1 MKKILSIAVTVLISA
16 SLMATSAGFTT
27 VAETESQTLMG
38 DIDLDGEIKVADA
51 VQLQNY
57 LLGRTTLTEEQWQ
70 NADIIADNS
79 VDVFDMVA
87 MRKLLLN
94 PPPVVEENT
103 YGWSKMEMG
112 ANYKLTAE
120 SRENIKIETYTI
132 GEEPWWVQA
141 KYEGIYLEA
150 GKTYELSFTLS
161 ADREEKMNA
170 MIQECPDPYT
180 VYSLATYTAT
190 EEEVTYT
197 QQFTM
202 PSDCPNAKI
211 AFDAG
216 YGEGTYYIKDI
227 TLTEIGENLVVS
239 PTAWS
244 YYATPEEGAAAE
256 FGSSDEY
263 YGFKANVTSEGKY
276 CWNVGAVSNH
286 FTLNPGR
293 KYRVSFEA
301 MCSTD
306 TVMNPAVQ
314 RTDGEYYYAALSDY
328 VSVTGE
334 MQEYSYEI
342 DVNDQTYD
350 NWYLCFNMAIS
361 EGEYTV
367 QNIQIRDIGA
377 SEAIE
382 IPSEYE
388 YEVEQTNCSNGENNI
403 FGYCYRPVT
412 EEKVPLVIFSHCL
425 GGTYKNTE
433 PYAAALASNGYAVY
447 IFDYCGGSPSSKSD
461 GSIFEMSVLTE
472 KSDLSAIIETA
483 KTWDFVDTEKIV
495 LAGESQGGMVT
506 ALTAE
511 EYADEIA
518 GTILLY
524 PAFAIPEGVHQLF
537 STTDEIPESFVYLN
551 KTIELGRKY
560 AQDAWEIEPYELIG
574 KNNTKPVMILHGD
587 ADVLV
592 DKSYS
597 ERAAECYTDCELHII
612 ENGMH
617 GFSGTQLSEAKLYM
631 LDYLEKLFS

>member
-1 MKKILSIAVTVLISA
+1 MKKILLVIIAALTAA
-16 SLMATSAGFTT
+16 SLSVTSAGFQTI
-27 VAETESQTLMG
+27 AETEFQTLVG
-38 DIDLDGEIKVADA
+38 DINLDGEISVDDA
-51 VQLQNY
+51 VTLQNY
-57 LLGRTTLTEEQWQ
+57 LLARTSLTEAQWR
-70 NADIIADNS
+70 NADVISDGS
-79 VDVFDMVA
+79 VNAFDLAA
-87 MRKLLLN
+87 MRRLLLT
-94 PPPVVEENT
+94 PPPVEEENN
-103 YGWSKMEMG
+103 YGWSMMQMG
-112 ANYKLTAE
+112 ADYKLTAE
-120 SRENIKIETYTI
+120 SSESIKIETYTI
-132 GEEPWWVQA
+132 GDEPWWVQA
-141 KYEGIYLEA
+141 KYEGISLEM
-150 GKTYELSFTLS
+150 GKNYELSFTLS
-161 ADREEKMNA
+161 ADREEKINA

-180 VYSLATYTAT
+180 VYSLATYTAM
-190 EEEVTYT
+190 EEERTYT

-202 PSDCPNAKI
+202 TEDCPNAKI

-239 PTAWS
+239 PTAWF

-286 FTLNPGR
+286 FTLIPGR

-328 VSVTGE
+328 VPVTGE
-334 MQEYSYEI
+334 MQHYSYEI
-342 DVNDQTYD
+342 DVNEQTYD

-367 QNIQIRDIGA
+367 QNIQIRDIGT
-377 SEAIE
+377 SETAD

-388 YEVEQTNCSNGENNI
+388 YEVVQTNCTNGENNL

-433 PYAAALASNGYAVY
+433 PYAASLAANGYAVY
-447 IFDYCGGSPSSKSD
+447 IFDYSGGSPNSKSD
-461 GSIFEMSVLTE
+461 GNILEMSVLTE

-483 KTWDFVDTEKIV
+483 KNWDFVDPEKIV

-506 ALTAE
+506 ALTSE

-524 PAFAIPEGVHQLF
+524 PAFGIPEGINDLF
-537 STTDEIPESFVYLN
+537 GSPENIPVSFVYLN
-551 KTIELGRKY
+551 KTIELGRTY
-560 AQDAWEIEPYELIG
+560 AEDAWDIEPYELIG
-574 KNNTKPVMILHGD
+574 KNNTNPVMILHGD

-597 ERAAECYTDCELHII
+597 EHAAECYANCEFHII

-617 GFSGTQLSEAKLYM
+617 GFSGTPLTEAKLYM
-631 LDYLEKLFS
+631 LDYLAKLFG